1 MIYLQSNDDNKN
13 IPHHFDVACAMYG
26 AIDCGIDYKLVT
38 YDEIISSKFDNL
50 IRKHLF
56 VGSVEFMREVFNRI
70 NKQPRVPINSDRE
83 EEIITLQQVRKR
95 INNGETL
102 FVKPY
107 DIKLFTG
114 FVVDKYSLKTL
125 DNYPDDTKIITCKPF
140 DKLIVSEWRV
150 YIHMYKIFDIRNY
163 SGDIFNI
170 PNKNYILNIINKY
183 FDNFPTA
190 YTIDVGILEDGQ
202 NVIIEF
208 NDMWAIGNYGMDNSD
223 YLRLLKQRYF
233 QIIKS

>member
-1 MIYLQSNDDNKN
+1 MIYLQSNDDKN
-13 IPHHFDVACAMYG
+13 IPHHFDVACVMYG
-26 AIDCGIDYKLVT
+26 AIDNGIKYKFVT
-38 YDEIISSKFDNL
+38 YDEIVSGKFDNL
-50 IRKHLF
+50 IKINLF

-70 NKQPRVPINSDRE
+70 NKQPRVPLNSDRE
-83 EEIITLQQVRKR
+83 EEIITLQEVRER
-95 INNGETL
+95 VNNGKTL
-102 FVKPY
+102 FIKPY

-114 FVVDKYSLKTL
+114 FVVDKYFLKTL
-125 DNYPDDTKIITCKPF
+125 DSHPSNTKIITSKPF
-140 DKLIVSEWRV
+140 DKEILSEWRV

-183 FDNFPTA
+183 DHIFPTA